1 MVHRRSIRFLREGLA
16 FSICCNVAYFEPAR
30 LTRYIL
36 SLAFSVLYRVQI
48 GCNVAR
54 GRVFA
59 SRQYHLFYGPSTMVL
74 DRTAFQDEWQQ
85 GCTVSCESHRTVD
98 EIVNLICFMCP
109 KRGGSWPWDGY
120 NRFSCLQ
127 LPPRFTKYLRP
138 TAASA
143 DLFSFASRLKR
154 PSSYPRKV
162 IPEWFLNRWKT
173 MKIDDNLCKSMQ
185 LDGNSW
191 KSMIIY

>member
-59 SRQYHLFYGPSTMVL
+59 SRQYHLFYVPSKMVL

-85 GCTVSCESHRTVD
+85 GCKLCPT
-98 EIVNLICFMCP
+98 NLPARLTKSPISFVLCVL
-109 KRGGSWPWDGY
+109 KGVVLDRGVARGVMPSFPHGS
-120 NRFSCLQ
+120 
-127 LPPRFTKYLRP
+127 
-138 TAASA
+138 
-143 DLFSFASRLKR
+143 
-154 PSSYPRKV
+154 
-162 IPEWFLNRWKT
+162 LN
-173 MKIDDNLCKSMQ
+173 I
-185 LDGNSW
+185 
-191 KSMIIY
+191 

>member
-1 MVHRRSIRFLREGLA
+1 MVRMVHRRSIRFLREGRT

-30 LTRYIL
+30 LTIYIL

-85 GCTVSCESHRTVD
+85 GCFEGWFEVLCVLKGVVLD
-98 EIVNLICFMCP
+98 
-109 KRGGSWPWDGY
+109 RGMAITGFRAYSFPHGS
-120 NRFSCLQ
+120 
-127 LPPRFTKYLRP
+127 
-138 TAASA
+138 
-143 DLFSFASRLKR
+143 
-154 PSSYPRKV
+154 
-162 IPEWFLNRWKT
+162 LN
-173 MKIDDNLCKSMQ
+173 I
-185 LDGNSW
+185 
-191 KSMIIY
+191 